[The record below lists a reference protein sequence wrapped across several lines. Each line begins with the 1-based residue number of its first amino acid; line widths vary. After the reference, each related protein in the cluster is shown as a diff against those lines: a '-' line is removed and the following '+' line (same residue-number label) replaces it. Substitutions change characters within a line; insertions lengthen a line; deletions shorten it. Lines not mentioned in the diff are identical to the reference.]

1 MYFQLDPII
10 ELQFLFYLIPVIL
23 GIQLAFYFFYQYYKI
38 KDINLKLNRILLSFG
53 TFILFMV
60 FGALIIQ
67 IARNFATDPLL
78 KDIIYKIG
86 WSTAFFSPIALELFI
101 LTEDF
106 GKIINL
112 KLIII
117 LMILN
122 AIAIVLSIIAPTTRS
137 PIFFVSIGLVILNG
151 INIIRFEIILI
162 KKSVGKIK
170 KKFKQFFIG
179 TITSLMAI
187 FFAIIV
193 GLGVLK
199 TLALQLIIYYIGVS
213 ILLSGFILIFFCVI
227 DFPPFY
233 EFEWRENLLKLYIV
247 NRENYKTLYD
257 FDFYKTRLSKIKN
270 SKDEKTKL
278 SDNLMSSGLIGIDII
293 ISKITGTEEKEINK
307 IKHEDS
313 YILLDYGTDPFDLI
327 YALLIRKDSLSTTH
341 LLQNIKRQF
350 ESFYREI
357 LLRLASFK
365 KNQELLFGSF
375 DVILNGLLK

>member
-10 ELQFLFYLIPVIL
+10 EFQFLFYLIPVII
-23 GIQLAFYFFYQYYKI
+23 GIQLAFYFFYQYHKI
-38 KDINLKLNRILLSFG
+38 KDVNLKLNRILLSFG
-53 TFILFMV
+53 AFILFMV
-60 FGALIIQ
+60 FGALMVQ
-67 IARNFATDPLL
+67 IARNFATEPLL
-78 KDIIYKIG
+78 KDIVYKIG

-106 GKIINL
+106 GKIISL

-117 LMILN
+117 LMVLN

-137 PIFFVSIGLVILNG
+137 PTFFISIGLVIING

-170 KKFKQFFIG
+170 TKFKQFFIG

-187 FFAIIV
+187 FFAILV

-199 TLALQLIIYYIGVS
+199 TLALQLIIYYVGVS
-213 ILLSGFILIFFCVI
+213 ILLSGFILIFSCAVN
-227 DFPPFY
+227 FPPFY
-233 EFEWRENLLKLYIV
+233 EFEWRENLLKLYII
-247 NRENYKTLYD
+247 NRENYECIYD
-257 FDFYKTRLSKIKN
+257 FDFYKTRLTQTMIT
-270 SKDEKTKL
+270 KDEKTKL
-278 SDNLMSSGLIGIDII
+278 SDNLMSSGLIGIDMI
-293 ISKITGTEEKEINK
+293 ISKITRTEEKKINK
-307 IKHEDS
+307 IEHENS
-313 YILLDYGTDPFDLI
+313 YILLEYGTDPLNLI

-341 LLQNIKRQF
+341 LLKNIKRQF

-357 LLRLASFK
+357 LLKLASFK

-375 DVILNGLLK
+375 DVILDGLLK

>member
-10 ELQFLFYLIPVIL
+10 EFQFLFYLIPVFI

-38 KDINLKLNRILLSFG
+38 KDVNLKLNRILLSFG

-78 KDIIYKIG
+78 KGIIYKIG

-106 GKIINL
+106 SKIVNL

-117 LMILN
+117 LMVLN

-137 PIFFVSIGLVILNG
+137 PIFFISIGLVILNG

-187 FFAIIV
+187 FFAIVV

-199 TLALQLIIYYIGVS
+199 TFALQLIIYYIGVS
-213 ILLSGFILIFFCVI
+213 ILLSGFILIFSCAI

-233 EFEWRENLLKLYIV
+233 EFEWRENLLKLYII
-247 NRENYKTLYD
+247 NRENYECIYD
-257 FDFYKTRLSKIKN
+257 FKFYKSEISNAKIT
-270 SKDEKTKL
+270 KDEKTKL
-278 SDNLMSSGLIGIDII
+278 RDNLMSSGLIGIDII

-313 YILLDYGTDPFDLI
+313 YILLEYGTAPFNLI